1 MKHNL
6 FPKEGM
12 PVFILFKAMC
22 GLSDKEITNLILR
35 DTVQNTAMFKLLLPS
50 IEQCIDLKVL
60 SEINALE
67 YIGKRISLS
76 KETTKL
82 PASIAFDVI
91 YNSVLTHIPMVNH
104 SFYSKVFYLA
114 FMMRRLLLAHIDP
127 DNHIDNRDFYGN
139 KRLELAGT
147 LIGFVFEDALKRY
160 NSLLMVSTSSFLSFI
175 LLTFIH
181 CSQQP
186 TDTCPR

>member
-1 MKHNL
+1 M
-6 FPKEGM
+6 
-12 PVFILFKAMC
+12 
-22 GLSDKEITNLILR
+22 ILR

-160 NSLLMVSTSSFLSFI
+160 NSLLMVST
-175 LLTFIH
+175 
-181 CSQQP
+181 
-186 TDTCPR
+186 